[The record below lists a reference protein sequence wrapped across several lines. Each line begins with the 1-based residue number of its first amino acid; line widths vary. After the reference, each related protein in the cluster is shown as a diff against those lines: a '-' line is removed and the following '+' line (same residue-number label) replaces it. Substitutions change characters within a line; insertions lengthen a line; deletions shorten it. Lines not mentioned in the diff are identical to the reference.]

1 MHRQFP
7 GGVWYAKRRRKEV
20 GRARSYEEM
29 TKEEVI
35 KKEKSKFARICRGMG
50 PEKRKAAET
59 LVAEAAF
66 MGASLYELRQIINR
80 KGYTEQYQN
89 GANQKGVKKCSE
101 VEVYNTM
108 IKNYAAAVKQ
118 ITDLADKGKKQESDG
133 VGDFLMFL
141 EGRGK
146 GGTQK

>member
-1 MHRQFP
+1 M
-7 GGVWYAKRRRKEV
+7 
-20 GRARSYEEM
+20 GRTKSYGEM
-29 TKEEVI
+29 TKEEII
-35 KKEKSKFARICRGMG
+35 KREKAKFAKICRGME

-66 MGASLYELRQIINR
+66 MAASLYELRQIINE

-108 IKNYAAAVKQ
+108 IKNYAAAVRQ
-118 ITDLADKGKKQESDG
+118 VTDLADKGRKPENG
-133 VGDFLMFL
+133 GAGDFLSFL
-141 EGRGK
+141 EGRGGAAPK
-146 GGTQK
+146 